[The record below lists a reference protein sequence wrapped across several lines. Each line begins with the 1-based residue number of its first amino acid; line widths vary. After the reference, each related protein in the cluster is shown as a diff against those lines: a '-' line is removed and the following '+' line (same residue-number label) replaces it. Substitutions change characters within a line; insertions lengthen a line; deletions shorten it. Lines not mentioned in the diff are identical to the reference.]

1 MYVKIEKA
9 LLSYPQ
15 HIYAHMYTCV
25 CGNYTI
31 KEFEILN
38 FLLLIK
44 NMSSLKFLIFIHF
57 CLFLGGFP
65 GGGSDIKNL
74 PKCRRPG
81 LDPWVGK
88 TPGEGNGNPPPPSTL
103 AWKIPWTEEPGRL

>member
-1 MYVKIEKA
+1 MYVKVEKA

-15 HIYAHMYTCV
+15 HIYAHMYICV

-44 NMSSLKFLIFIHF
+44 NMNSLKFLIFIHF
-57 CLFLGGFP
+57 CLFLGVFP
-65 GGGSDIKNL
+65 GGSDIK
-74 PKCRRPG
+74 K
-81 LDPWVGK
+81 
-88 TPGEGNGNPPPPSTL
+88 S
-103 AWKIPWTEEPGRL
+103 A